1 MRRLLIGY
9 TNGKAVYYI
18 DGTIKVFNSAV
29 LITGV
34 TPEKAIEVAKK
45 NLCNFKEVK

>member
-1 MRRLLIGY
+1 MKKLIGY
-9 TNGKAVYYI
+9 TNGKSVYYI
-18 DGTIKVFNSAV
+18 NGTIRVSNSTI

-34 TPEKAIEVAKK
+34 TPEKAIEVAKR